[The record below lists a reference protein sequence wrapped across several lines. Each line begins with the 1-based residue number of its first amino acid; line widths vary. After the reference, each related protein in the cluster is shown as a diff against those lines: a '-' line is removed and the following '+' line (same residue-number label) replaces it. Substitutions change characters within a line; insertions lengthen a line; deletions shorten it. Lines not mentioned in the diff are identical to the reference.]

1 MDYDD
6 AVATFASPRP
16 AGTPLPEVVGAGGPA
31 RRLRDACEPLA
42 MHALWNRRTND
53 CLAALGLDFLTGYV
67 WGRAASLGEPSPPV
81 VAAVFAWFEPGLLAG
96 LYQTART
103 AVRRERLLAVRDA
116 STAASL
122 AEVLAGD
129 DPAEVADLLADAV
142 EGADG
147 TGRPL
152 FSGLRG
158 RGRPGH
164 PYQRLW
170 WACDLVREHRGDSH
184 VAVANAAGIGPVEM
198 NVLTEC
204 WIGMPRLATGRRADR
219 SRPRRQGRHRGPHRR
234 RGAGDRRRARRPA
247 GRGGRP
253 AGRLE
258 RAVHRG
264 RRLPRRHPQTRR
276 RLNGTPR
283 IRRACAAVAGARPRP
298 STRAT
303 AARSRSR
310 LDGSPGPA

>member
-16 AGTPLPEVVGAGGPA
+16 AGTPLPEVVSAGGAA

-42 MHALWNRRTND
+42 MHALWNRHTNER
-53 CLAALGLDFLTGYV
+53 LAALGLDFLTGYV
-67 WGRAASLGEPSPPV
+67 GGRAASLGDPSPPV
-81 VAAVFAWFEPGLLAG
+81 VSAVFAWFEPGLLEG
-96 LYQTART
+96 LYE
-103 AVRRERLLAVRDA
+103 AVRSTVPLERLTEVRDA
-116 STAASL
+116 ATAESL

-129 DPAEVADLLADAV
+129 DPAEVAGLLADAV

-158 RGRPGH
+158 RGRPGD

-184 VAVANAAGIGPVEM
+184 VAVANAAGLGPVEM

-204 WIGMPRLATGRRADR
+204 WIGMPLLSYTAT
-219 SRPRRQGRHRGPHRR
+219 RGWPE
-234 RGAGDRRRARRPA
+234 AAMS
-247 GRGGRP
+247 
-253 AGRLE
+253 
-258 RAVHRG
+258 
-264 RRLPRRHPQTRR
+264 
-276 RLNGTPR
+276 
-283 IRRACAAVAGARPRP
+283 AAVAGLEARGWLRDG
-298 STRAT
+298 TLTEAGR
-303 AARSRSR
+303 AARAGIEDRTDAAEQPVVAALGGR
-310 LDGSPGPA
+310 LDEVCARLNGWSERCIAAGAFPADILKRAAG

>member
-6 AVATFASPRP
+6 AVATFCSPRP

-42 MHALWNRRTND
+42 MHALWNRHTNEH
-53 CLAALGLDFLTGYV
+53 LAALGLDFLTGYV

-96 LYQTART
+96 LYETART
-103 AVRRERLLAVRDA
+103 AVPRERLLAVRDA
-116 STAASL
+116 ATAASL
-122 AEVLAGD
+122 AELLAGD

-142 EGADG
+142 ERADG

-158 RGRPGH
+158 RGRPGD

-184 VAVANAAGIGPVEM
+184 VAVANAAGLGPVEM

-204 WIGMPRLATGRRADR
+204 WIGMPLLSYTAT
-219 SRPRRQGRHRGPHRR
+219 RGWPEAAMSAAVDGLEA
-234 RGAGDRRRARRPA
+234 RGWLRDGALTDA
-247 GRGGRP
+247 GRAARAGIEDRTDAAEQPIAAALGGR
-253 AGRLE
+253 LDE
-258 RAVHRG
+258 V
-264 RRLPRRHPQTRR
+264 
-276 RLNGTPR
+276 
-283 IRRACAAVAGARPRP
+283 VA
-298 STRAT
+298 
-303 AARSRSR
+303 R
-310 LDGSPGPA
+310 LDGWSERCIAAGAFPADILKRAAG

>member
-184 VAVANAAGIGPVEM
+184 VAVANAAGLGPVEM

-204 WIGMPRLATGRRADR
+204 WIGMPLLSYTAT
-219 SRPRRQGRHRGPHRR
+219 RGWPEAAMSAAVDGLEA
-234 RGAGDRRRARRPA
+234 RGWLRDGALTEA
-247 GRGGRP
+247 GRAVRAGIEDRTDAAEQAIAAALGGR
-253 AGRLE
+253 LDE
-258 RAVHRG
+258 V
-264 RRLPRRHPQTRR
+264 
-276 RLNGTPR
+276 
-283 IRRACAAVAGARPRP
+283 VA
-298 STRAT
+298 
-303 AARSRSR
+303 R
-310 LDGSPGPA
+310 LDGWSERCIAAGAFPADILKRAAG